1 MDAFSRLAPFIQD
14 FIYENNWEELHGNQV
29 AACEVIFDSD
39 DNLLLSSGT
48 ASGKTEAAFL
58 PILTQLY
65 ENPSRSVGVMYISP
79 LKALIND
86 QFKRLELLL
95 RDSNIP
101 VTRWHGDASLTAKSR
116 LMKNPEGILQ
126 ITPESLESL
135 LTNRRG
141 TCLTM
146 FSDLRF
152 VVIDEVHYFM
162 RDVRGLQLLCVLER
176 LMKLTGVNPRRVGLS
191 ATLGDLSL
199 AQNWL
204 NTATGR
210 ACAAPV
216 TQEGRKR
223 VRLRV
228 ERFVNYADQRDMVE
242 RNGSQNIVDVN
253 TGGDMG
259 DREHYEYLFRQTLDK
274 KTIIFANSREE
285 IELIMAN
292 LRETALRNKAPD
304 VYRVHHGNVSALLR
318 ENTEDEMK
326 SGDEKIVTGAT
337 VTLELGIDIGSLD
350 QAVQVGAPLNV
361 ASFAQRLG
369 RCGRRGQVPQ
379 LLFTFVES
387 IKINSSD
394 VLGPINWEFIRT
406 IAIIELYL
414 RDRWIEPIP
423 PIRHA
428 YNLLYHQTM
437 SCLKSNGEMS
447 PAGLAQ
453 TVLSLGPFRAI
464 SQEDYRILLS
474 HLVSIEQLQR
484 TERGGLIIGR
494 AGEKIVS
501 SHKFLT
507 VFMAPEYLL
516 VKEENRTIGTVDKP
530 YPVGTRFA
538 LAGMSWETVD
548 INVKSKVLFVKR
560 VSGIS
565 AVDWDMDF
573 TMEFHTVL
581 VRKIRSVLQR
591 DDFYPYLSDRCSE
604 RLTEIRYIARNSGIL
619 DNLVTALSEKKY
631 AVFPWVG
638 TRQLVTLH
646 YALLQRK
653 IKNKLPWFSSIYLE
667 VMFDGSREEL
677 EAVITDILRSNPD
690 PYAFPLPD
698 KVQIDGK
705 YNEFIPFS
713 LLRKQFIEDYLDFE
727 GLQRDLLITGQA
739 S

>member
-1 MDAFSRLAPFIQD
+1 MDAFNRLAPFIQD
-14 FIYENNWEELHGNQV
+14 YIYRNNWEELRGNQV
-29 AACEVIFDSD
+29 AACQVIFDTD

-58 PILTQLY
+58 PVLTELY
-65 ENPSRSVGVMYISP
+65 NHPSASVGVMYISP

-95 RDSNIP
+95 LDSNIP
-101 VTRWHGDASLTAKSR
+101 VTKWHGDASVDRKEK

-141 TCLTM
+141 SCLSL

-152 VVIDEVHYFM
+152 VIIDEVHYFM

-176 LMKLTGVNPRRVGLS
+176 LKNLTGVNPRRIGLS

-199 AQNWL
+199 AKYWL
-204 NTATGR
+204 NTGTGR
-210 ACAAPV
+210 QCTAPV
-216 TQEGRKR
+216 VSEGKKR
-223 VRLRV
+223 LKLHI
-228 ERFVNYADQRDMVE
+228 ERFVNYADKRDMVE
-242 RNGSQNIVDVN
+242 RDGSENVVDVN

-285 IELIMAN
+285 IELIMAH
-292 LRETALRNKAPD
+292 LREIALKYKAPD

-318 ENTEDEMK
+318 ENTEEEMK
-326 SGDEKIVTGAT
+326 SADEKIVTGAT

-361 ASFAQRLG
+361 SSFAQRLG

-379 LLFTFVES
+379 ILFTFVES

-406 IAIIELYL
+406 IAIVELYL
-414 RDRWIEPIP
+414 REHWIEPIP
-423 PIRHA
+423 PRDHA

-447 PAGLAQ
+447 PAALAGA
-453 TVLSLGPFRAI
+453 VLSLGCFRKI
-464 SQEDYRILLS
+464 SQDDYRKLLLY
-474 HLVSIEQLQR
+474 LVHIEQLER
-484 TERGGLIIGR
+484 TEHNGLMVGR
-494 AGEKIVS
+494 AGEKIIN

-507 VFMAPEYLL
+507 VFQAPEYFL
-516 VKEENRTIGTVDKP
+516 VKDENRTIGTVDKS

-538 LAGMSWETVD
+538 LAGLSWETVD
-548 INVKSKVLFVKR
+548 INVKSKVIFVKK
-560 VSGIS
+560 VPGIS
-565 AVDWDMDF
+565 VVDWDMDF
-573 TMEFHTVL
+573 EVDLHTVL
-581 VRKIRSVLQR
+581 VRKVRSVLQT
-591 DDFYPYLSDRCSE
+591 DDPYLYLSDRCRE

-619 DNLVTALSEKKY
+619 DNLVTALSDKKY

-646 YALLQRK
+646 YMLLQRK
-653 IKNKLPWFSSIYLE
+653 IKSKIPWRSCLYLE
-667 VMFDGSREEL
+667 VIFDGSGEEL
-677 EAVITDILRSNPD
+677 KSIITDIIHSRPD
-690 PYAFPLPD
+690 LYTLPLPD
-698 KVQIDGK
+698 KVQINGK
-705 YNEFIPFS
+705 YNEFIPMD
-713 LLRKQFIEDYLDFE
+713 LLRKQFIEDYLDFT
-727 GLQRDLLITGQA
+727 GLQKDLLII
-739 S
+739 

>member
-1 MDAFSRLAPFIQD
+1 MDTFSRLAPFIQD
-14 FIYENNWEELHGNQV
+14 FIYENKWEELHGNQV

-65 ENPSRSVGVMYISP
+65 QNPSRSVGVMYISP

-101 VTRWHGDASLTAKSR
+101 VTRWHGDASVSAKSR

-141 TCLTM
+141 TCLSM

-152 VVIDEVHYFM
+152 IVIDEVHYFM

-176 LMKLTGVNPRRVGLS
+176 LMRLTGVNPRRIGLS

-204 NTATGR
+204 NTGTGR
-210 ACAAPV
+210 ACAAPLMN
-216 TQEGRKR
+216 EGKKR
-223 VRLRV
+223 VRLHI
-228 ERFVNYADQRDMVE
+228 ERFVNYADKRDMVE
-242 RNGSQNIVDVN
+242 RDGSQNVVDVD
-253 TGGDMG
+253 TGGDIG
-259 DREHYEYLFRQTLDK
+259 DREHYEYLFQHTLDK

-292 LRETALRNKAPD
+292 LREIALSRKAPD

-369 RCGRRGQVPQ
+369 RCGRRGQIPQ

-394 VLGPINWEFIRT
+394 ILGPINWEFIRT

-414 RDRWIEPIP
+414 RDQWIEPIP
-423 PIRHA
+423 PIKHA

-453 TVLSLGPFRAI
+453 AALSLGCFRSI
-464 SQEDYRILLS
+464 SQEDFRILLT

-507 VFMAPEYLL
+507 VFKAPEYLL

-573 TMEFHTVL
+573 ESEFHTVL
-581 VRKIRSVLQR
+581 VRRIRSILQN
-591 DDFYPYLSDRCSE
+591 DDPYRYLSARCQE

-619 DNLVTALSEKKY
+619 EHLVTALSEKKY

-638 TRQLVTLH
+638 TRQLITLH

-653 IKNKLPWFSSIYLE
+653 IKNKLPWITSIYLE
-667 VMFDGSREEL
+667 VMFDGSAKEL
-677 EAVITDILRSNPD
+677 EDIIRDILRSNPD
-690 PYAFPLPD
+690 LYTFPLPD
-698 KVQIDGK
+698 KVQISGK

-713 LLRKQFIEDYLDFE
+713 LLRKQFIEDYLDFA
-727 GLQRDLLITGQA
+727 GLQRDL
-739 S
+739 SFS